1 MGNFGLNK
9 ETLSAIIGGLMPA
22 IAWLIFW
29 VKSETINSNRESY
42 GLILITF
49 IVGMMSVLFA
59 IPIERIIEMFIN
71 NEDMLTLTWAFA
83 EEVLKFIAVMISV
96 GHSSYLNEPIDFAMY
111 LIAGALG
118 FAGLENVLFLMN
130 PDIVSNSHVSLLT
143 GNLRFLGSTLLHA
156 VSTGL
161 IGIGMGLSFYQ
172 NWKNKWLYILGGL
185 MAATALHS
193 IFNLFIIHTENQQFF
208 RVFGFL
214 WVVTIISILLFEKL
228 RRLGSIIE
236 AD

>member
-1 MGNFGLNK
+1 MGNVGLNK
-9 ETLSAIIGGLMPA
+9 ETLSAIVGGLMPA

-29 VKSETINSNRESY
+29 VKSETINSKRESY
-42 GLILITF
+42 GLILVTF

-59 IPIERIIEMFIN
+59 IPIERLIEMFISN
-71 NEDMLTLTWAFA
+71 PDMLTLVWAFT
-83 EEVLKFIAVMISV
+83 EEVLKFLAVMLVV
-96 GHSSYLNEPIDFAMY
+96 GKSSFLNEPIDFAMY

-130 PDIVSNSHVSLLT
+130 PEIISNSHVSLLT

-172 NWKNKWLYILGGL
+172 GWKNRWLYILGGI

-193 IFNLFIIHTENQQFF
+193 IFNLFIINLENQQFF

-228 RRLGSIIE
+228 RRLGSVIE
-236 AD
+236 VE